1 MSSEFLEKIRNII
14 VTLLVLFISI
24 LNTWIAFCSL
34 PVHAEESTG
43 WGLSSNAGNYYH
55 SGTYTDQWGN
65 ECSVEYYSVLP
76 DSNYFYGFVRSDASV
91 GEYDNVYLYSLVR
104 YQLGSGQTPAIWD
117 DMNKYDNYFFNRK
130 SGLDDKAYSQQ
141 TFETYYF
148 KNGSEYVST
157 FNCSSG
163 SKLYIYSV
171 QPEKYGKKY
180 HEVNLSFS
188 LPVFNSYDAMLKY
201 CLAGDTSGLVNGGSI
216 DNPNFQDAAYAFTGF
231 TANNKM
237 TATWT
242 GTTERTY
249 LQDQEVEE
257 YVRVNYY
264 FADKEAQD
272 TIKQADAYPDEFATA
287 DKTLTIDVSGLKPDN
302 ENWFLRYI
310 RITPCY
316 RQAGLGAWGDFYHGS
331 DVYVYFDVNGKV
343 ESIVQ
348 NSVPTDG
355 EVIGNNISLI
365 GFRYDTS
372 FHAEFVDVWSN
383 AVNCSA
389 FDLGGSQYLS
399 LGVKAL
405 YYNGQSKDIDFVSLD
420 RKNLVW
426 DKTFDSFKTFN
437 GSGIKQLFFTPYIK
451 TGVNNPWNKGNSI
464 VIDFDVNG
472 NATSSFDTGDDG
484 TVHLSDFKLTG
495 VVWNKPMLAYGTITW
510 TGTTA
515 NSDMSIVPDSDTLV
529 VCSYPV
535 YDSSLNESYETYD
548 TVTIGKGSIRVYI
561 DSLIDKYTNAGK
573 TWNGEMWLTPCYK
586 KGGVLYMGE
595 PVIVNCTKGTVSDIE
610 VDESTGTANQVDKT
624 DENKSY
630 ADAILSSGNNFFSI
644 VKGLIA
650 SMQQLPELIATLFS
664 FLPGW
669 VNALIAGSI
678 FVIFVCRILG
688 R

>member
-1 MSSEFLEKIRNII
+1 MSSEFLEKIRNI
-14 VTLLVLFISI
+14 LEHLFVLFIFI
-24 LNTWIAFCSL
+24 LIMLITFGSL
-34 PVHAEESTG
+34 HVHAEESTG

-188 LPVFNSYDAMLKY
+188 LPVFDSYDAMLKY

-216 DNPNFQDAAYAFTGF
+216 DNPDFQDAAYAFTGF

-272 TIKQADAYPDEFATA
+272 TIKQANAYPDEFATA

-316 RQAGLGAWGDFYHGS
+316 RQAGLGAWGAFYHGEPS
-331 DVYVYFDVNGKV
+331 YVYFNQDGSIDRIDAPYIKGELSIDMERPVIVLHEAANGNPTESDFSYFEFNNAQSDYFFEMKGRWYTTNDFDLYRDKLVWKYKYSTLLKNNLSTWVSVSDNRSSVGRFQFDVLGKSSWDNLLSSYPVDDRNYIGGSYNLFNKITGYSDALETLKMLLKQPYSLFNGY
-343 ESIVQ
+343 
-348 NSVPTDG
+348 
-355 EVIGNNISLI
+355 EVYVRY
-365 GFRYDTS
+365 FRYDENGGIQYSKWTHFYNNLADS
-372 FHAEFVDVWSN
+372 DGSSGSRLDDLDNMYSENQSDKGLTDDELSDLENGGNSRNDLDAVPKNNYDYSSLEN
-383 AVNCSA
+383 ATMNF
-389 FDLGGSQYLS
+389 FDLLKNFGTM
-399 LGVKAL
+399 LGQFPSMVAAVFGFL
-405 YYNGQSKDIDFVSLD
+405 
-420 RKNLVW
+420 
-426 DKTFDSFKTFN
+426 
-437 GSGIKQLFFTPYIK
+437 P
-451 TGVNNPWNKGNSI
+451 PW
-464 VIDFDVNG
+464 
-472 NATSSFDTGDDG
+472 
-484 TVHLSDFKLTG
+484 
-495 VVWNKPMLAYGTITW
+495 
-510 TGTTA
+510 
-515 NSDMSIVPDSDTLV
+515 
-529 VCSYPV
+529 
-535 YDSSLNESYETYD
+535 
-548 TVTIGKGSIRVYI
+548 
-561 DSLIDKYTNAGK
+561 LI
-573 TWNGEMWLTPCYK
+573 
-586 KGGVLYMGE
+586 
-595 PVIVNCTKGTVSDIE
+595 
-610 VDESTGTANQVDKT
+610 
-624 DENKSY
+624 
-630 ADAILSSGNNFFSI
+630 
-644 VKGLIA
+644 GLIA
-650 SMQQLPELIATLFS
+650 VAIGA
-664 FLPGW
+664 
-669 VNALIAGSI
+669 
-678 FVIFVCRILG
+678 VIVCRFIG